1 MHISKKFE
9 HLLDAHRRPD
19 GHQWTG
25 QQLDEATG
33 GIVARSFVT
42 NLSKGRIESPGC
54 EKMRAFTETMGFAA
68 ESL

>member
-1 MHISKKFE
+1 MRVAQKVE
-9 HLLDAHRRPD
+9 CLLDTYRRPD
-19 GHQWTG
+19 GSRWTG

-33 GIVARSFVT
+33 GIVARSYVT